1 MNWKYDPRPQR
12 VTTEDGELLIAD
24 IRGWGRL
31 QKSPDAKKIQDY
43 HGRLIAAAPELL
55 EMAHRFKDYIELDGA
70 LCRCGKTECKSTQ
83 LLELIAKV
91 EGEK

>member
-24 IRGWGRL
+24 IRGRGRL

-70 LCRCGKTECKSTQ
+70 LCRCGKAECKSTQ

-91 EGEK
+91 EGE

>member
-31 QKSPDAKKIQDY
+31 QKSPDGEKIQDY

-55 EMAHRFKDYIELDGA
+55 EMAHRFKDYLEQDKA
-70 LCRCGKTECKSTQ
+70 LCYCGQSECKSTQ
-83 LLELIAKV
+83 LIELIAKV
-91 EGEK
+91 EGV